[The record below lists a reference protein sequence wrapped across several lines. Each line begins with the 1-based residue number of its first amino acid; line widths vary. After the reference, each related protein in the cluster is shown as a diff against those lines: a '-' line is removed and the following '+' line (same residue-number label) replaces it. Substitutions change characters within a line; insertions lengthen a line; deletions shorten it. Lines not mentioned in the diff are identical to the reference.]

1 MELLQSLV
9 SMKEAG
15 GLRLAM
21 VLCIL
26 GTIAILV
33 AVFVKKV
40 RVQPAQHN
48 ENPSSCGLLSRPES
62 YREDIGG
69 RQDNGKKKERSTE
82 ITTRSLGHKHSRSSG
97 KHLIHS
103 MLRHASPTSCFQW

>member
-1 MELLQSLV
+1 
-9 SMKEAG
+9 MKEAG
-15 GLRLAM
+15 GLWLVM

-26 GTIAILV
+26 GTISILV

-48 ENPSSCGLLSRPES
+48 EISSSYELLSLAES

-97 KHLIHS
+97 KHLIQS
-103 MLRHASPTSCFQW
+103 VLRHASPTSCFQW